1 VWDRLDSAVTEMANV
16 ARQLRRVTS
25 EHDFRVGNT
34 VADFDSRYVHMA
46 VMSQACSKMDG
57 VAEKLKMWQII
68 TSMYLL
74 GNHHRMRCKR
84 SPLMEPQ

>member
-1 VWDRLDSAVTEMANV
+1 MANV

-46 VMSQACSKMDG
+46 VMSRACSKMDG
-57 VAEKLKMWQII
+57 VAEKLKNVANNHINVFAGQSPPHEVQEESSHG
-68 TSMYLL
+68 TSMTWV
-74 GNHHRMRCKR
+74 GCRV
-84 SPLMEPQ
+84 